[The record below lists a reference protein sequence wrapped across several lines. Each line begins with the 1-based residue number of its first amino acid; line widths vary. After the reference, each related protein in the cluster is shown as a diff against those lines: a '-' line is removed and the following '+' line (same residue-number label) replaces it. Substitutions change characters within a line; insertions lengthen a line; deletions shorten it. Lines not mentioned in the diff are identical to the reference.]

1 MTKQIEF
8 EILGERR
15 LLVFNNY
22 ARVEIVKHLQVDK
35 GDELQP
41 SAFLDR
47 IKDAYG
53 HNYLLLL
60 KILVYAGHVGDCY
73 RRQNHT
79 DLTMEQVG
87 EFVADADTMSLFDVF
102 NIFLDSQGV
111 NLPPDKT
118 SSVGGGKKK
127 TKPTGQ
133 KRSSLRSVK

>member
-1 MTKQIEF
+1 MTKQIEI
-8 EILGERR
+8 EILGQRR

-35 GDELQP
+35 ADELQP
-41 SAFLDR
+41 SMFLDR

-79 DLTMEQVG
+79 DLTMEQIG
-87 EFVADADTMSLFDVF
+87 EFVAETDTMSLFEVF
-102 NIFLDSQGV
+102 SVFLDSQGI
-111 NLPPDKT
+111 NLPPDKA
-118 SSVGGGKKK
+118 SSPDGDKKK
-127 TKPTGQ
+127 VKPTGRKQ
-133 KRSSLRSVK
+133 SNSRSGK